1 MAMLS
6 IAPVAAERKT
16 YLNLFSSKM
25 RGVPQSISTSI
36 LFSSSAAGATARQ
49 SPELI

>member
-1 MAMLS
+1 MATLS
-6 IAPVAAERKT
+6 MPPCAAERNT
-16 YLNLFSSKM
+16 YLNLFSSKI

-36 LFSSSAAGATARQ
+36 FFSASAAGATARQ